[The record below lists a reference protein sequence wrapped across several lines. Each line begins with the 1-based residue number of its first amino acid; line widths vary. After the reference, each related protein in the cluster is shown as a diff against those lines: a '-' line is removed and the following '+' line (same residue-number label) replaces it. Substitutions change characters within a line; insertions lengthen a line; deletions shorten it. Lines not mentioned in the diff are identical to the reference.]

1 MDAKNRQ
8 SKGVRAKYAQS
19 ARMTTVVRIVSG
31 GQTGA
36 DRGGLDAAIAL
47 GLEHGGWCPRG
58 RRAED
63 GCIPEWYQLKETLSA
78 SYLPRTERNVRDS
91 DGTVVLTM
99 GPMSPGSW
107 KTIQFAKAAHRPFV
121 HIALDVELEPAAKLR
136 QWCEE
141 HHVVTMNVA
150 GSRESKAPGI
160 QTKACDVIIAAFT
173 RHDRPGT

>member
-1 MDAKNRQ
+1 
-8 SKGVRAKYAQS
+8 
-19 ARMTTVVRIVSG
+19 MTAVVRIVSG

-36 DRGGLDAAIAL
+36 DRGGLDAALAL

-63 GCIPEWYQLKETLSA
+63 GCIPERYRLKETLST

-91 DGTVVLTM
+91 DGTVILTM

-121 HIALDVELEPAAKLR
+121 HIALDIELEPAAKLR

-141 HHVVTMNVA
+141 HHVTTMNVA

-160 QTKACDVIIAAFT
+160 QARARDVIVAAFAST
-173 RHDRPGT
+173 SCSLSE